1 MRTIKFRGKRA
12 TDGQWI
18 YGYYLVN
25 RGEHFVVPEEVAD
38 PFAAYEDYLV
48 DPETIGQFTGLH
60 DSEGRE
66 IWEGDIIE
74 VTETTLEREPRKVT
88 GVVVYEES
96 MAEYVIQTKYRM
108 AGSSLGLN
116 GLEHSIRII
125 GNIHD
130 NPELLQDKLDKI

>member
-1 MRTIKFRGKRA
+1 MREIKFRGKRIC
-12 TDGQWI
+12 DRYWI
-18 YGYYLVN
+18 YGHYLADGGKYYILN
-25 RGEHFVVPEEVAD
+25 QELKFLLKRLMI
-38 PFAAYEDYLV
+38 YEV
-48 DPETIGQFTGLH
+48 DPGVIGQFTGLH

-96 MAEYVIQTKYRM
+96 MAEYVIQTKDRM

-130 NPELLQDKLDKI
+130 NPELLAK

>member
-1 MRTIKFRGKRA
+1 MREIKFRGKRLK
-12 TDGQWI
+12 DGEWI
-18 YGYYLVN
+18 YGYYYIDRGKYYILNEILQHPLAERMDCEVN
-25 RGEHFVVPEEVAD
+25 
-38 PFAAYEDYLV
+38 
-48 DPETIGQFTGLH
+48 PETIGQFTGLH
-60 DSEGRE
+60 DSEDRE

-116 GLEHSIRII
+116 ELKHSIRII
-125 GNIHD
+125 GNIHA
-130 NPELLQDKLDKI
+130 NPELLAK